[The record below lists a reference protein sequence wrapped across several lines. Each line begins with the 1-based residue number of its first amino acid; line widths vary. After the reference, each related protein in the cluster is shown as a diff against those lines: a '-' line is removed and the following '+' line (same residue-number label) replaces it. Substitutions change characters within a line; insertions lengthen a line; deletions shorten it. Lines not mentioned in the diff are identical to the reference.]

1 MKTFAL
7 RSPLVLL
14 LSGLLAAC
22 GQQAAVPSATTHY
35 AQVLTL
41 HLSGSETEQGLKQQY
56 GGDVLAFKPAA
67 HFALVGLVK
76 PLNTGLRALSLGGG
90 SAEPNEGRIQ
100 SSAGAVLWTRAGAVL
115 WTRAGAVLWTR
126 AGAVLWTRA
135 GAVLWTR
142 GSYEPVAENTPNW
155 TSVHLESAQARLSR
169 LGAGVKVA
177 VIDTGVDLNLSVFQG
192 SLAPASQ
199 WRDYVDGDQ
208 YPNEE
213 GSPDDHGF
221 GHGTGIAGTVL
232 QISPGATLLPMRV
245 LGQDGSGDV
254 SSAAQAI
261 IDAADAGS
269 NVINLSVGM
278 PDDSAAIEAAI
289 QYAEGLG
296 AIVVTSSGND
306 GGTSL
311 DSPARGAQHDAPRFA
326 VGSVNGSNQVSAF
339 SNTGAGLTLF
349 APGELI
355 YGPAPQEREAAW
367 SGTSQSAAVT
377 SGALALGLAE
387 VASPATVSAAL
398 RSTVAPVQTAD
409 GQPVTGS
416 GQLDLDAFSRVLLP

>member
-1 MKTFAL
+1 MKRFAL
-7 RSPLVLL
+7 RSPFVLL
-14 LSGLLAAC
+14 LSGVLAAC
-22 GQQAAVPSATTHY
+22 GQQASVPAATAHY

-41 HLSGSETEQGLKQQY
+41 HLSGGETAQSLQQKY
-56 GGDVLAFKPAA
+56 GGDVLAFKPGAR
-67 HFALVGLVK
+67 FALVGLAK
-76 PLNTGLRALSLGGG
+76 PLNTGLSTLSLNGG
-90 SAEPNEGRIQ
+90 SAEPNVGRIQ
-100 SSAGAVLWTRAGAVL
+100 SSAGAVLWTKAGAVL
-115 WTRAGAVLWTR
+115 WTKAGAVLWTK
-126 AGAVLWTRA
+126 AGAVLWTKA
-135 GAVLWTR
+135 GAVLWTK
-142 GSYEPVAENTPNW
+142 GSYEPVAENTNNW
-155 TSVHLESAQARLSR
+155 NSIHLESAQARLSR

-177 VIDTGVDLNLSVFQG
+177 VIDTGVDLNLSVFQD

-213 GSPDDHGF
+213 GTPDDHGF
-221 GHGTGIAGTVL
+221 GHGTGIAGTIL

-254 SSAAQAI
+254 SAAAQAI

-278 PDDSAAIEAAI
+278 PENSAAIETAI
-289 QYAEGLG
+289 RYAEGLG

-306 GGTSL
+306 GASSL
-311 DSPARGAQHDAPRFA
+311 DFPAREAEHDEARFA
-326 VGSVNGSNQVSAF
+326 IGSVNGSNEVSAF
-339 SNTGAGLTLF
+339 SNVGAGLTLF

-367 SGTSQSAAVT
+367 SGTSQSAAVA

-387 VASPATVSAAL
+387 GASPAAVSTAL
-398 RSTVAPVQTAD
+398 RGTVAPVQTAD
-409 GQPVTGS
+409 AQAVTGT
-416 GQLDLDAFSRVLLP
+416 GQLDLGAFAEAIRP

>member
-7 RSPLVLL
+7 KSPLVLL
-14 LSGLLAAC
+14 LSGVLAAC
-22 GQQAAVPSATTHY
+22 GQQASVPATTHY

-41 HLSGSETEQGLKQQY
+41 RLTGGETEQGLRQRY

-67 HFALVGLVK
+67 HFALVAVNK
-76 PLNTGLRALSLGGG
+76 PLSAGLHTLSLNGGA
-90 SAEPNEGRIQ
+90 AEANEGRIQ

-213 GSPDDHGF
+213 GTPDDHGF

-245 LGQDGSGDV
+245 LAQDGSGDV

-278 PDDSAAIEAAI
+278 PETSPAIETAI
-289 QYAEGLG
+289 RYAEGLG
-296 AIVVTSSGND
+296 AIVVTASGND
-306 GGTSL
+306 GGGSL
-311 DSPARGAQHDAPRFA
+311 DFPAQGAEHDAPRFA

-387 VASPATVSAAL
+387 GASPAAVSTAL
-398 RSTVAPVQTAD
+398 RGTVAPVHSAD
-409 GQPVTGS
+409 GQPLTGT
-416 GQLDLDAFSRVLLP
+416 GQLDLDAFARVLRP